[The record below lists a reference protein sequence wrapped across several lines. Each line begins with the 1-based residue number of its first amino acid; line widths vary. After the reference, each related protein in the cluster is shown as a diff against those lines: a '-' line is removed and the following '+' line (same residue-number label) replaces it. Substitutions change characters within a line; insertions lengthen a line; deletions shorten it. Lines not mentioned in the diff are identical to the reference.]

1 MTKRS
6 RFKALT
12 ALTLSSILLATACSN
27 GNSGEAPATPEP
39 AKPAE
44 QSATPTPE
52 PAKEEEPAREPF
64 TFTMNTDNPN
74 INWTSEV
81 AQEIQKRTGATI
93 KWDIITGDFRE
104 KMNVWL
110 AAGDYPEVI
119 NIHDNTLQLYI
130 EAGAVHDLT
139 DLINEHAP
147 NILKAY
153 NNDLS
158 VLKHSDGKIYGLL
171 QPPTKEV
178 RRLNDKGWIA
188 IQAAALKE
196 AGYPEIKTLEDVRKV
211 AADYIAKYP
220 EIDGGKTI
228 GFSNYGAANQ
238 LFNTFDTAARSY
250 AGFPTTGL
258 YFVDDQ
264 NNARLR
270 FFEPGYTDVF
280 TFFNQINKE
289 GLFDPESLVQTP
301 EQFTTKCSQGRV
313 IVIFGTASWGGD
325 CNSTLEA
332 NGMEDRSYIYFDIV
346 APGKT
351 KLMNEHS
358 KFPSRGGDMWLSITK
373 NAKDPVRLIQFY
385 DDMFKLE
392 NQILV
397 GWGIEGKYY
406 TVENG
411 KRTLTDWFI
420 NYAKENPNTFWE
432 DLGVGYARPL
442 STNYASGFTLSDGD
456 FAMWS
461 HSESWIAK
469 STNATINETY
479 EKYGAKTAS
488 DMLLPAQT
496 KAYNFVGTK
505 WTEAHKT
512 FNTEAIAEWGK
523 TLPKFILEK
532 DESKLDGIWEEFHQ
546 TLKKRGLDQQNA
558 ELTQIYHEHLATLNP

>member
-1 MTKRS
+1 MRKRS
-6 RFKALT
+6 RFNVLT
-12 ALTLSSILLATACSN
+12 ALTLAGILLATACSN
-27 GNSGEAPATPEP
+27 GNSGEEPATPEP
-39 AKPAE
+39 EKQAE
-44 QSATPTPE
+44 QPAPTTQE

-64 TFTMNTDNPN
+64 TFTMNMDNPN
-74 INWTSEV
+74 INWDNEV
-81 AQEIQKRTGATI
+81 AAEITKRTGATI

-119 NIHDNTLQLYI
+119 NIHDNTLQMYI
-130 EAGAVHDLT
+130 EAGAVLDLT
-139 DLINEHAP
+139 DLIKEHAP
-147 NILKAY
+147 NIQKAF

-158 VLKHSDGKIYGLL
+158 ILQHPDGKIYGLL
-171 QPPTKEV
+171 QPPTQEV

-211 AADYIAKYP
+211 VVDYIAKYP

-238 LFNTFDTAARSY
+238 LYNIFDTAARSY
-250 AGFPTTGL
+250 AGFPTTAQ

-270 FFEPGYTDVF
+270 FFEPGYTDLF
-280 TFFNQINKE
+280 KFFNRINKE
-289 GLFDPESLVQTP
+289 GLFDPESLVQTQ

-313 IVIFGTASWGGD
+313 VVIFGGGGD
-325 CNSTLEA
+325 CNGTLEA
-332 NGMEDRSYIYFDIV
+332 NGMEDRSYVYFDIV

-351 KLMNEHS
+351 KLQNEFS
-358 KFPSRGGDMWLSITK
+358 KNPSVGGDMWLSITK

-385 DDMFKLE
+385 DDMYKLE

-411 KRTLTDWFI
+411 KRTVTDWFI
-420 NYAKENPNTFWE
+420 QYTKDNPSTFYE
-432 DLGVGYARPL
+432 DLGIGYARPL

-456 FAMWS
+456 FAMYS
-461 HSESWIAK
+461 SSESWVSK
-469 STNATINETY
+469 RTSQTVNDTY
-479 EKYGAKTAS
+479 AKYGAKTAA
-488 DMLLPAQT
+488 DLLIKGQQ
-496 KAYNFVGTK
+496 KAYNFATSK
-505 WTEAHKT
+505 WTDEIKT

-523 TLPKFILEK
+523 ALPKFILEK
-532 DESKLDGIWEEFHQ
+532 DESKLDGIWAELEA
-546 TLKKRGLDQQNA
+546 TLKGKGLDNQNA
-558 ELTQIYHEHLATLNP
+558 EVTRIYQEHLATLK